1 MAVLIK
7 IIGENDGSDEYAAAE
22 KLKQI
27 IKDTTPQTAMGEI
40 VLFPSATLY
49 GQAVKDVDIMMIG
62 NLKNYS
68 AKVTFSHDNEYSED
82 EVFLDSFCTTIEVK
96 SHSITGVR
104 KEGTNLQVF
113 YSNTGWH
120 NATKQS
126 NDQKTSAKNFFSN
139 ALGDSPY
146 ITNLLWFVEISESEL
161 NILLSFGNNVMPSN
175 ALPASFDFKEVVQML
190 AFQRVPWRYG
200 NRYVIECGFN
210 GRDTNGVTKP
220 LLFFSKAKS
229 GMGELTRKKIEQIT
243 NSELG
248 ECDPCLDEN
257 TLNIFRGRAGTGKT
271 IDLIKIAI
279 KLVDEEGSRVQIL
292 TYNRAL
298 VSDIRRLFTLAEL
311 PDMFEEKCVSVNT
324 MQSYFFGFCPDCW
337 CM

>member
-1 MAVLIK
+1 MSVLVK

-27 IKDTTPQTAMGEI
+27 IKNTVPQTAMGEI

-68 AKVTFSHDNEYSED
+68 AKVIFSHDNEYSED

-96 SHSITGVR
+96 AHSITGVR
-104 KEGTNLQVF
+104 KEGTNIQV
-113 YSNTGWH
+113 YYANTGWH

-161 NILLSFGNNVMPSN
+161 NNLLSFGNNVMPSN
-175 ALPASFDFKEVVQML
+175 TLPASFDFKEVIQKL

-200 NRYVIECGFN
+200 NRYAIECGFN
-210 GRDTNGVTKP
+210 GREKSSLIRDYEIKRKISP
-220 LLFFSKAKS
+220 YSK
-229 GMGELTRKKIEQIT
+229 
-243 NSELG
+243 
-248 ECDPCLDEN
+248 
-257 TLNIFRGRAGTGKT
+257 
-271 IDLIKIAI
+271 
-279 KLVDEEGSRVQIL
+279 
-292 TYNRAL
+292 
-298 VSDIRRLFTLAEL
+298 
-311 PDMFEEKCVSVNT
+311 
-324 MQSYFFGFCPDCW
+324 
-337 CM
+337 